1 VNDRTLL
8 KVCGVL
14 FCLLAISNLVK
25 PLELHAHHGFVFL
38 GMRQRG
44 TWNLLLGPLGAVFL
58 AVYGLGVLRMRAYA
72 LPMGRI
78 YAAWVIGNLILFTV
92 RMSDEALARPIF
104 GVVYAIV
111 AIGVS
116 SGAVRLLARN
126 RAALS

>member
-14 FCLLAISNLVK
+14 FCLLAVSNLLK
-25 PLELHAHHGFVFL
+25 PLEMDVHQGFVFL

-44 TWNLLLGPLGAVFL
+44 TWNLVLAPLAAL
-58 AVYGLGVLRMRAYA
+58 YHAVYGAGVLRMRAYA

-78 YAAWVIGNLILFTV
+78 YAAWVIANLILFTV

-104 GVVYAIV
+104 VIVYSIV

-126 RAALS
+126 RSALS

>member
-1 VNDRTLL
+1 MNDRMLL

-14 FCLLAISNLVK
+14 FCALAVSNLLK
-25 PLELHAHHGFVFL
+25 PLEMDVHQGFVFL

-44 TWNLLLGPLGAVFL
+44 TWNLVLAPLAALYL
-58 AVYGLGVLRMRAYA
+58 AVYGAGVLRMRAYA

-78 YAAWVIGNLILFTV
+78 YAAWVIANLILFTV

-104 GVVYAIV
+104 GIVYSIV

-126 RAALS
+126 RSALS

>member
-8 KVCGVL
+8 RVCGVL
-14 FCLLAISNLVK
+14 FCALAVSNLLK
-25 PLELHAHHGFVFL
+25 PFEFDVHQGFVFL

-44 TWNLLLGPLGAVFL
+44 TWNLILAPLAAVFL
-58 AVYGLGVLRMRAYA
+58 AVYGLGVLRLRSYA

-78 YAAWVIGNLILFTV
+78 YAAWVIANLVLFTV

-104 GVVYAIV
+104 GDVYAIV

-116 SGAVRLLARN
+116 SGAVALLR
-126 RAALS
+126 RQQAALS

>member
-1 VNDRTLL
+1 MNDRTLL

-14 FCLLAISNLVK
+14 FCLLAVSNLVK
-25 PLELHAHHGFVFL
+25 PLELHEHHGFVFL
-38 GMRQRG
+38 GMRLRG
-44 TWNLLLGPLGAVFL
+44 AWNLLLGPLAGVFL

-78 YAAWVIGNLILFTV
+78 YAAWVICNLILFTV
-92 RMSDEALARPIF
+92 RMSHEALARPIF
-104 GVVYAIV
+104 GIVYSIV

-116 SGAVRLLARN
+116 SGAVWLLTRN

>member
-1 VNDRTLL
+1 MNDRTLL
-8 KVCGVL
+8 RICGVL
-14 FCLLAISNLVK
+14 FCLLAVSNLVK
-25 PLELHAHHGFVFL
+25 PLELHAHHGFVFFGL
-38 GMRQRG
+38 RLQG
-44 TWNLLLGPLGAVFL
+44 TWNLLLAPIAALYLG
-58 AVYGLGVLRMRAYA
+58 VYGAGVLRMRAYA

-78 YAAWVIGNLILFTV
+78 YAAWVIANLILFTV

-104 GVVYAIV
+104 GLVYTIV